1 MKLSSLPFS
10 LSFNKTKAT
19 SVVVVMTA
27 ERVVLVYQQAE
38 RWVQAETRFSD
49 HYNAGALKTLLQQQG
64 LQQCAVTLVLGR
76 SLYQG
81 LDIDVP
87 SLPESEWEQALPFLI
102 QEWVPWSVSDTF
114 AGVLSPLPQERL
126 HIVATEKS
134 RLFGW
139 VTELQDAKCRVEMI
153 TVEEAVWGLSTDDSG
168 RCLVLEQSPHQGWLL
183 SAYRHQHWCFQRQ
196 LRGISAFSSLSQSN
210 LLTALDNLAL
220 EIQRSLDFLTTQFRD
235 TPIRRVFVL
244 CETETTE
251 LVVSTLVASLN
262 VSIEVYSVP
271 DGITDDHD
279 TRLAM
284 LLLQSPFSPHFQFP
298 FHALFPK
305 RALLSLPV
313 VMSVFLGSLAMMTA
327 IWGMGQWL
335 MMEQNKEFAHW
346 QHQVGTV
353 QEALRMEIKR
363 SALSSEEQEKNYQLA
378 KLAASI
384 VEKQQK
390 LSVLQAHTDDFQE
403 GYATVFQQLA
413 STDMRDVSIQN
424 LVFSGHNMTVT
435 GIARHAD
442 SVPQWV
448 ATFSQYSTLSARRFD
463 QLTLGRN
470 EHNALTFQLQANAS

>member
-10 LSFNKTKAT
+10 LSFNKTKTT

-168 RCLVLEQSPHQGWLL
+168 RCLVLEIG
-183 SAYRHQHWCFQRQ
+183 
-196 LRGISAFSSLSQSN
+196 
-210 LLTALDNLAL
+210 
-220 EIQRSLDFLTTQFRD
+220 
-235 TPIRRVFVL
+235 
-244 CETETTE
+244 
-251 LVVSTLVASLN
+251 
-262 VSIEVYSVP
+262 
-271 DGITDDHD
+271 
-279 TRLAM
+279 
-284 LLLQSPFSPHFQFP
+284 
-298 FHALFPK
+298 
-305 RALLSLPV
+305 RAHV
-313 VMSVFLGSLAMMTA
+313 
-327 IWGMGQWL
+327 
-335 MMEQNKEFAHW
+335 
-346 QHQVGTV
+346 
-353 QEALRMEIKR
+353 
-363 SALSSEEQEKNYQLA
+363 
-378 KLAASI
+378 
-384 VEKQQK
+384 
-390 LSVLQAHTDDFQE
+390 
-403 GYATVFQQLA
+403 
-413 STDMRDVSIQN
+413 
-424 LVFSGHNMTVT
+424 
-435 GIARHAD
+435 
-442 SVPQWV
+442 
-448 ATFSQYSTLSARRFD
+448 
-463 QLTLGRN
+463 
-470 EHNALTFQLQANAS
+470 